1 MENQSGNKGGNWGP
15 SIFFIANLFNF
26 VLATAVFTIPFPMHE
41 SGMFLGT
48 IILTITC
55 FISVIAC
62 TLIVE
67 ALALKNSLLKR
78 EKSIL
83 NKALREKKSRKKK
96 DKKDLDEKEEDKDK
110 IKEIEIDKDRPT
122 FLSKETLLSNIE
134 TDLKKDEEK
143 KENDI
148 IKIDNDNDNENLIEE
163 REKIV
168 PIENEEIDNNLDE
181 RNDSFYIYKRYEI
194 SKLAKALPKIGYF
207 FVVITIICYLYVGVT
222 SNGIIAGNNLKDI
235 IGLTFGVE
243 EMPGYS
249 YYVVL
254 LVFFV
259 IVIIIALN
267 NIKHLKK
274 FSMFIMVM
282 RFVIIFLIMGCCIY
296 SMKINGIASFMSIP
310 KFDFSNITVMIG
322 NSLFV
327 FMSHHSIPGMV
338 ENFSPQ
344 RRLIKLLIIGYAFSL
359 FFIVLYSYVGLFA
372 FGDPGLPCDKKKFPM
387 AIQSTFSTNFLG
399 LPVVG
404 YIINY
409 YPILNVITSG
419 MQLITLRNNI
429 LEAIAGCNSK
439 LSESLN
445 FAEQS
450 GITPILKNF
459 VFNTIIAIPPLT
471 IGLLLQNIQSLMKY
485 FSSILGFLLML
496 IVPILVVS
504 KYRLLFKERGYYL
517 SKLNRSFLKSKFEYP
532 FIIIMSFIIFGF
544 IIFGFIKNTNNKT
557 CINEK

>member
-78 EKSIL
+78 EKYIL
-83 NKALREKKSRKKK
+83 NKAIREYQSYENKGSNNK
-96 DKKDLDEKEEDKDK
+96 DK
-110 IKEIEIDKDRPT
+110 DKDRPT
-122 FLSKETLLSNIE
+122 FLSKDTLMSNIE
-134 TDLKKDEEK
+134 TDLKKD
-143 KENDI
+143 DI
-148 IKIDNDNDNENLIEE
+148 IENNDNERLIEDQ
-163 REKIV
+163 EKIL
-168 PIENEEIDNNLDE
+168 PIENEEYMDE
-181 RNDSFYIYKRYEI
+181 KDDSFYIYQRFEI
-194 SKLAKALPKIGYF
+194 SRLAKALPKIGYF

-235 IGLTFGVE
+235 IGRTLGIK
-243 EMPGYS
+243 EMPDYS
-249 YYVVL
+249 YYIIL
-254 LVFFV
+254 LCFFV

-274 FSMFIMVM
+274 FSMFIMIM
-282 RFVIIFLIMGCCIY
+282 RFVIIFLIIGCCIY
-296 SMKINGIASFMSIP
+296 SMNKNGMAKFSDLP
-310 KFDFSNITVMIG
+310 KFDISNITVMIG

-344 RRLIKLLIIGYAFSL
+344 RRLIKLLIIGYFFSL
-359 FFIVLYSYVGLFA
+359 IFIVLYSYIGLFA
-372 FGDPGLPCDKKKFPM
+372 FGSSDLPCDKNKFPM

-399 LPVVG
+399 LDVVG

-429 LEAIAGCNSK
+429 LDAIAGCNPK
-439 LSESLN
+439 LSKSLN

-450 GITPILKNF
+450 GLCPIVKNF
-459 VFNTIIAIPPLT
+459 IFNTIIAIPPIT

-504 KYRLLFKERGYYL
+504 KYRQMFKERGYRL
-517 SKLNRSFLKSKFEYP
+517 SNLNRSFLKTKYGNA
-532 FIIIMSFIIFGF
+532 FIICMSFIIFGL
-544 IIFGFIKNTNNKT
+544 IIYGFVKNTNNKT
-557 CINEK
+557 CINDKEE